1 MDRGAW
7 HVRLFVTPR
16 TVAHQAPLSMGIL
29 QARIV
34 QWLAYPPPGYL
45 PNPGFKPR
53 SPALQADSL
62 LSEPSGKPKNAGV
75 GCHAL
80 LQGIFATQGLNP
92 SLPHCRRIL
101 YHLSH
106 QGSPNRRVD
115 TTKENKVRKESR
127 NIFLKVSRGG
137 WGGKGE
143 NREEL

>member
-1 MDRGAW
+1 MAPSSYGKQRSVCILAPWTEEPGMLDSCD
-7 HVRLFVTPR
+7 PKDC
-16 TVAHQAPLSMGIL
+16 AHQVPLSMGIL

-80 LQGIFATQGLNP
+80 LQEEDLTQ
-92 SLPHCRRIL
+92 
-101 YHLSH
+101 
-106 QGSPNRRVD
+106 
-115 TTKENKVRKESR
+115 
-127 NIFLKVSRGG
+127 VSRTAGG
-137 WGGKGE
+137 FFTV
-143 NREEL
+143 

>member
-1 MDRGAW
+1 MAPSSYGKQRSVCILAPWTEEPGMLDSCD
-7 HVRLFVTPR
+7 PKDC
-16 TVAHQAPLSMGIL
+16 AHQVPLSMGIL

-80 LQGIFATQGLNP
+80 LQEEDLRNPGIEPKSPALQAD
-92 SLPHCRRIL
+92 SLPSEPPGEPKQNSRH
-101 YHLSH
+101 
-106 QGSPNRRVD
+106 
-115 TTKENKVRKESR
+115 NKRKQS
-127 NIFLKVSRGG
+127 
-137 WGGKGE
+137 
-143 NREEL
+143 